1 MYLYFPRA
9 RSCAQGF
16 FLNDDFVL
24 GEYVKVF
31 FWRFYNKKY
40 WLPYIKNGV
49 GGSKYNKT
57 W

>member
-31 FWRFYNKKY
+31 FWLFYNKKY